1 MVFCFKILACYII
14 RYNIN
19 DILYVIYEI
28 RKRSVNKI
36 EWRVSKENKKL
47 QSELSKELN
56 ISPILA
62 QLLINRGTKETL
74 NARRFLKADLKDLRD
89 PYIFQDMEKAVD
101 KILKAINN
109 DERIL
114 IYGDYDVDGI
124 TSVALLFSV
133 LREFTTNLYYYIPNR
148 FQEGYGLNEEAI
160 DIAFK
165 NNFKLIITVDCGIS
179 SIYEIEKANNYG
191 IDVIVTDH
199 HQPQKDLP
207 SAIAI
212 INPKCDTNYPFKE
225 LAGVGVSF
233 KVAQALY
240 SKLKKNQD
248 DLWSLLDYVALGSI
262 ADSVPFID
270 ENRILI
276 KYGLKMLNQT
286 KKEGLK
292 ALIIESGV
300 NYGNLGTKEV
310 NFALAPRI
318 NAAGRLGDS
327 KLALELLLTNSES
340 KAKYLSRKLSEINK
354 RRKEIGDNIL
364 REARKLASKQVKEE
378 DNKVLVLASENWN
391 QGVIGIIASRLVDEF
406 NRPAIVISK
415 KDGIAKGSGRSING
429 FHLYNVLELCQDILI
444 NFGGHKLAAGI
455 TIESNKISEFKSR
468 INEISQDFIKEDDL
482 SPELK
487 IDARISLSNINFGLV
502 KDINILEPF
511 GIGNPQPVFCSYN
524 NTISDWRLVG
534 EKREHLKLK
543 IREENSKLEGI
554 GFKLGRI
561 GNQIFSKNKV
571 VDLAFNIE
579 LNKWNGTENVQL
591 NIKDIKTII

>member
-1 MVFCFKILACYII
+1 
-14 RYNIN
+14 
-19 DILYVIYEI
+19 
-28 RKRSVNKI
+28 
-36 EWRVSKENKKL
+36 
-47 QSELSKELN
+47 
-56 ISPILA
+56 
-62 QLLINRGTKETL
+62 
-74 NARRFLKADLKDLRD
+74 
-89 PYIFQDMEKAVD
+89 MEKAVD
-101 KILKAINN
+101 KILTAVNN
-109 DERIL
+109 NERIL

-124 TSVALLFSV
+124 TSVALLFSI
-133 LREFTTNLYYYIPNR
+133 LREFTNNLYYYIPNR

-165 NNFKLIITVDCGIS
+165 NNIKLIITVDCGIS
-179 SIYEIEKANNYG
+179 SISEIEKANNYG

-262 ADSVPFID
+262 ADSVPFVD

-276 KYGLKMLNQT
+276 KYGLKTLNQT

-292 ALIIESGV
+292 ALIMESGV

-327 KLALELLLTNSES
+327 KLALELLLTDSKY

-354 RRKEIGDNIL
+354 HRQEIGDNIL
-364 REARKLASKQVKEE
+364 REAREFASIQAKEK

-391 QGVIGIIASRLVDEF
+391 QGVIGIIASRLVEEF
-406 NRPAIVISK
+406 NRPTIIISK
-415 KDGIAKGSGRSING
+415 KDGIAKGSGRSIKG

-455 TIESNKISEFKSR
+455 TIESNKIPEFKSM
-468 INEISQDFIKEDDL
+468 INEISQSFIKKDDL
-482 SPELK
+482 HPELK
-487 IDARISLSNINFGLV
+487 VDAQILLSDINFGLI

-511 GIGNPQPVFCSYN
+511 GIGNPQPVFCSYRN
-524 NTISDWRLVG
+524 IISDWRLVG
-534 EKREHLKLK
+534 GKKEHLKIK
-543 IREENSKLEGI
+543 IKEENRTLEGI
-554 GFKLGRI
+554 GFKLSSL
-561 GNQIFSKNKV
+561 GNQIFSENKIV
-571 VDLAFNIE
+571 NLAFNVE
-579 LNKWNGTENVQL
+579 LNKWNGTENIQL
-591 NIKDIKTII
+591 NIKDIKTIF

>member
-1 MVFCFKILACYII
+1 M
-14 RYNIN
+14 
-19 DILYVIYEI
+19 YEI
-28 RKRSVNKI
+28 RERSTNKI
-36 EWRVSKENKKL
+36 EWCISKEDKKL

-62 QLLINRGTKETL
+62 QLLINRGTKEVL
-74 NARRFLKADLKDLRD
+74 SARRFLKADLKDLRD
-89 PYIFQDMEKAVD
+89 PYIFQDMEKAID
-101 KILKAINN
+101 KILRAINN
-109 DERIL
+109 NERIL

-124 TSVALLFSV
+124 TSVALLFSI

-165 NNFKLIITVDCGIS
+165 NNIKLIITVDCGIS
-179 SIYEIEKANNYG
+179 SISEVGKANNYG

-199 HQPQKDLP
+199 HQSQKDIP

-327 KLALELLLTNSES
+327 KLALELLLTDSEY
-340 KAKYLSRKLSEINK
+340 KAKHLSRKLSEINK
-354 RRKEIGDNIL
+354 HRQEIGNDIL
-364 REARKLASKQVKEE
+364 IEAREFASIQVKEE
-378 DNKVLVLASENWN
+378 ENKVLVLASENWN

-406 NRPAIVISK
+406 NRPAIIISK
-415 KDGIAKGSGRSING
+415 KDGIAKGSGRSIKG
-429 FHLYNVLELCQDILI
+429 FHLYNVLESCQDILI
-444 NFGGHKLAAGI
+444 NFGGHELAAGI
-455 TIESNKISEFKSR
+455 TIESNKIPEFKSR
-468 INEISQDFIKEDDL
+468 INKISQDFIKEDDL

-487 IDARISLSNINFGLV
+487 IDAQISLSNINFGLV
-502 KDINILEPF
+502 KDINVLEPF
-511 GIGNPQPVFCSYN
+511 GIGNPQPVFCSYKN
-524 NTISDWRLVG
+524 IISDWRLVG
-534 EKREHLKLK
+534 EKREHLKIK
-543 IREENSKLEGI
+543 IKEENRTLEGI
-554 GFKLGRI
+554 GFKLSRI
-561 GNQIFSKNKV
+561 GNQIFSENKV

-591 NIKDIKTII
+591 NIKDIKTIF

>member
-1 MVFCFKILACYII
+1 M
-14 RYNIN
+14 
-19 DILYVIYEI
+19 
-28 RKRSVNKI
+28 NKI

-212 INPKCDTNYPFKE
+212 INPKYDTNYPFKE

-292 ALIIESGV
+292 ALIMESGI
-300 NYGNLGTKEV
+300 NYGNLGTREV

-511 GIGNPQPVFCSYN
+511 GIGNPQPVFCSYKN
-524 NTISDWRLVG
+524 IISDWRLVG

>member
-1 MVFCFKILACYII
+1 
-14 RYNIN
+14 
-19 DILYVIYEI
+19 
-28 RKRSVNKI
+28 
-36 EWRVSKENKKL
+36 
-47 QSELSKELN
+47 
-56 ISPILA
+56 
-62 QLLINRGTKETL
+62 
-74 NARRFLKADLKDLRD
+74 
-89 PYIFQDMEKAVD
+89 MEKAAN
-101 KILKAINN
+101 KILRAANN
-109 DERIL
+109 NERIL

-133 LREFTTNLYYYIPNR
+133 LREFTNNLYYYIPNR

-165 NNFKLIITVDCGIS
+165 NHFKLIITVDCGIS
-179 SIYEIEKANNYG
+179 SISEIEKAKNYG
-191 IDVIVTDH
+191 IDVIITDH
-199 HQPQKDLP
+199 HQPQKDIP
-207 SAIAI
+207 SAVAI
-212 INPKCDTNYPFKE
+212 INPKCDANYTFKE

-240 SKLKKNQD
+240 SKLGKNQD
-248 DLWSLLDYVALGSI
+248 DLQNWLDYVALGSI
-262 ADSVPFID
+262 ADSVPIVD

-276 KYGLKMLNQT
+276 KHGLKMLNQT

-292 ALIIESGV
+292 ALLIESGV
-300 NYGNLGTKEV
+300 NYRSLGTKEV

-327 KLALELLLTNSES
+327 KLALELLLTDSET
-340 KAKYLSRKLSEINK
+340 KAKYLSQKLSEINK
-354 RRKEIGDNIL
+354 SRKEIGDNIL
-364 REARKLASKQVKEE
+364 KEARVFASKQVQEE
-378 DNKVLVLASENWN
+378 DNRVLVLASENWN

-415 KDGIAKGSGRSING
+415 KDGVAKGSGRSING

-455 TIESNKISEFKSR
+455 TIESNKIPEFKSR

-482 SPELK
+482 SPELT
-487 IDARISLSNINFGLV
+487 IDAQILLSNINFGLV

-511 GIGNPQPVFCSYN
+511 GIGNPQPVFCSYK
-524 NTISDWRLVG
+524 NTISDWKLVG
-534 EKREHLKLK
+534 ENREHLKLK
-543 IREENSKLEGI
+543 IREENSTLEGI
-554 GFKLGRI
+554 GFKLSRI

-579 LNKWNGTENVQL
+579 LNKWNGMENVQL

>member
-1 MVFCFKILACYII
+1 
-14 RYNIN
+14 
-19 DILYVIYEI
+19 
-28 RKRSVNKI
+28 
-36 EWRVSKENKKL
+36 
-47 QSELSKELN
+47 
-56 ISPILA
+56 
-62 QLLINRGTKETL
+62 
-74 NARRFLKADLKDLRD
+74 
-89 PYIFQDMEKAVD
+89 MEKAID
-101 KILKAINN
+101 KILRAINN

-124 TSVALLFSV
+124 TSVALLFTI
-133 LREFTTNLYYYIPNR
+133 LRELTVNLYYYIPNR

-165 NNFKLIITVDCGIS
+165 NNIKLIITVDCGIS
-179 SIYEIEKANNYG
+179 SISEIEKANNYG

-240 SKLKKNQD
+240 LKLKKNQD

-276 KYGLKMLNQT
+276 KYGLKALNQT

-292 ALIIESGV
+292 ALIMESGV

-310 NFALAPRI
+310 NFSLAPRI
-318 NAAGRLGDS
+318 NAAGRLDDP
-327 KLALELLLTNSES
+327 KLALELLLTDSEY
-340 KAKYLSRKLSEINK
+340 KAKYLSQKLSEINK
-354 RRKEIGDNIL
+354 HRREIGDNIL
-364 REARKLASKQVKEE
+364 REAREFASIQLKEE
-378 DNKVLVLASENWN
+378 DNKVLVLESENWN

-406 NRPAIVISK
+406 NRPAIIISK
-415 KDGIAKGSGRSING
+415 KDGIAKGSGRSIKG
-429 FHLYNVLELCQDILI
+429 FHLYNVLESCQDLLI
-444 NFGGHKLAAGI
+444 NFGGHELAAGI
-455 TIESNKISEFKSR
+455 TIESNKIPEFKSR
-468 INEISQDFIKEDDL
+468 INKISQDFIKEDDL

-487 IDARISLSNINFGLV
+487 IDVQISLSDINFGLV
-502 KDINILEPF
+502 KDISVLEPF
-511 GIGNPQPVFCSYN
+511 GIGNPQPVFCSYKN
-524 NTISDWRLVG
+524 IISDWRLVG
-534 EKREHLKLK
+534 GKREHLKIK
-543 IREENSKLEGI
+543 IKEENRTLEGI
-554 GFKLGRI
+554 GFKLSRI
-561 GNQIFSKNKV
+561 GNQIFSESKV

-591 NIKDIKTII
+591 NIKDIKTIF

>member
-1 MVFCFKILACYII
+1 
-14 RYNIN
+14 
-19 DILYVIYEI
+19 
-28 RKRSVNKI
+28 
-36 EWRVSKENKKL
+36 
-47 QSELSKELN
+47 LSKELN

-62 QLLINRGTKETL
+62 RLLINRGTKEAL
-74 NARRFLKADLKDLRD
+74 SARRFLKADLKDLRD
-89 PYIFQDMEKAVD
+89 PYLFQDMEKAVD
-101 KILKAINN
+101 KILKVINN
-109 DERIL
+109 NERIL
-114 IYGDYDVDGI
+114 IYGDYDVDGL
-124 TSVALLFSV
+124 TSVALLFSI
-133 LREFTTNLYYYIPNR
+133 LKELTTNLYYYIPNR

-179 SIYEIEKANNYG
+179 SICEIEKANNYG
-191 IDVIVTDH
+191 IDVIVIDH

-207 SAIAI
+207 SAVAI
-212 INPKCDTNYPFKE
+212 INPKCDINYPFKE

-240 SKLKKNQD
+240 LKLGKNQD
-248 DLWSLLDYVALGSI
+248 DLLNLLDYVALGSI

-276 KYGLKMLNQT
+276 KHGIKMLNQT

-292 ALIIESGV
+292 ALITESGV

-310 NFALAPRI
+310 NFFLAPRI

-327 KLALELLLTNSES
+327 KLALELLLTDSEY
-340 KAKYLSRKLSEINK
+340 KAEYLSRKLNEINK
-354 RRKEIGDNIL
+354 CRKEIGDNIL
-364 REARKLASKQVKEE
+364 REARKLASVQVKEE

-391 QGVIGIIASRLVDEF
+391 QGVIGIIASRLADEF
-406 NRPAIVISK
+406 NRPTIVISK
-415 KDGIAKGSGRSING
+415 KDEIAKGSGRSIDG

-455 TIESNKISEFKSR
+455 TIRSNKIPEFKSR
-468 INEISQDFIKEDDL
+468 INEISQNFIKEDDL

-487 IDARISLSNINFGLV
+487 IDARISLGNINFGLV

-511 GIGNPQPVFCSYN
+511 GIGNPQPVFCSYK
-524 NTISDWRLVG
+524 NTISNWKLVG
-534 EKREHLKLK
+534 EKGQHLKLRIK
-543 IREENSKLEGI
+543 EKNRTLEGI
-554 GFKLGRI
+554 GFKLSRL
-561 GNQIFSKNKV
+561 GNQIFSENKV

-579 LNKWNGTENVQL
+579 LNKWNGMENVQL

>member
-1 MVFCFKILACYII
+1 M
-14 RYNIN
+14 
-19 DILYVIYEI
+19 
-28 RKRSVNKI
+28 
-36 EWRVSKENKKL
+36 
-47 QSELSKELN
+47 SKELN

-62 QLLINRGTKETL
+62 RLLINRGTKEAL
-74 NARRFLKADLKDLRD
+74 SARRFLKADLKDLRD

-101 KILKAINN
+101 KILKVINN
-109 DERIL
+109 NERIL
-114 IYGDYDVDGI
+114 IYGDYDVDGL
-124 TSVALLFSV
+124 TSVALLFSI
-133 LREFTTNLYYYIPNR
+133 LKELTTNLYYYIPNR

-179 SIYEIEKANNYG
+179 SICEIEKANNYG
-191 IDVIVTDH
+191 IDVIVIDH
-199 HQPQKDLP
+199 HQPQKDIP

-240 SKLKKNQD
+240 LKLGKNQD
-248 DLWSLLDYVALGSI
+248 DLQNLLDYVALGSI

-276 KYGLKMLNQT
+276 KHGIKMLNQT

-292 ALIIESGV
+292 ALIMGSGV

-327 KLALELLLTNSES
+327 KLALELLLTDSES
-340 KAKYLSRKLSEINK
+340 KAEYLSRKLNEINK
-354 RRKEIGDNIL
+354 CRKEIGDNIL
-364 REARKLASKQVKEE
+364 REARKLASVQVKEE

-391 QGVIGIIASRLVDEF
+391 QGVIGIIASRLADEF

-415 KDGIAKGSGRSING
+415 KDEIAKGSSRSIDG

-455 TIESNKISEFKSR
+455 TIKSNKIPEFKSR
-468 INEISQDFIKEDDL
+468 INEISQNFIKEDDL
-482 SPELK
+482 SSELK
-487 IDARISLSNINFGLV
+487 IDARISLGNINFGLV

-511 GIGNPQPVFCSYN
+511 GIGNPQPVFCSYK
-524 NTISDWRLVG
+524 NTISNWKLVG
-534 EKREHLKLK
+534 EKGQHLKLRIK
-543 IREENSKLEGI
+543 EENRTLEGI
-554 GFKLGRI
+554 GFKLSRL
-561 GNQIFSKNKV
+561 GNQIFSENKV

-579 LNKWNGTENVQL
+579 LNKWNGMENVQL

>member
-89 PYIFQDMEKAVD
+89 PYIFQDMEKAVA
-101 KILKAINN
+101 KILRAINN
-109 DERIL
+109 NERIL

-124 TSVALLFSV
+124 TSVALLFSI

-148 FQEGYGLNEEAI
+148 FQEGYGLNKEAI

-165 NNFKLIITVDCGIS
+165 NNIKLIITVDCGIS
-179 SIYEIEKANNYG
+179 SVSEIEKANNYG

-199 HQPQKDLP
+199 HQPQKDIP

-212 INPKCDTNYPFKE
+212 INPKYDTNYPFKE

-406 NRPAIVISK
+406 NRPAIIISK

>member
-1 MVFCFKILACYII
+1 M
-14 RYNIN
+14 
-19 DILYVIYEI
+19 
-28 RKRSVNKI
+28 
-36 EWRVSKENKKL
+36 
-47 QSELSKELN
+47 SKELN

-62 QLLINRGTKETL
+62 RLLINRGTKEAL
-74 NARRFLKADLKDLRD
+74 SARRFLKADLKDLRD
-89 PYIFQDMEKAVD
+89 PYLFQDMEKAVD
-101 KILKAINN
+101 KILKVINN
-109 DERIL
+109 NERIL
-114 IYGDYDVDGI
+114 IYGDYDVDGL
-124 TSVALLFSV
+124 TSVALLFSI
-133 LREFTTNLYYYIPNR
+133 LKEFTTNLYYYIPNR

-179 SIYEIEKANNYG
+179 SICEIEKANNYG
-191 IDVIVTDH
+191 IDVIVIDH

-240 SKLKKNQD
+240 LKLGKNQD
-248 DLWSLLDYVALGSI
+248 DLQNLLDYVALGSI
-262 ADSVPFID
+262 ADSVPFMD

-276 KYGLKMLNQT
+276 KHGIKMLNQT

-292 ALIIESGV
+292 ALITESGI
-300 NYGNLGTKEV
+300 NYGNIGTKEV
-310 NFALAPRI
+310 NFFLAPRI

-327 KLALELLLTNSES
+327 KLALELLLTDSES
-340 KAKYLSRKLSEINK
+340 KAEYLSRKLNEINK
-354 RRKEIGDNIL
+354 CRKEIGDNIL
-364 REARKLASKQVKEE
+364 REARKLASVQVKEE

-391 QGVIGIIASRLVDEF
+391 QGVIGIIASRLADEF
-406 NRPAIVISK
+406 NRPTIVISK
-415 KDGIAKGSGRSING
+415 KDEIAKGSGRSIDG

-455 TIESNKISEFKSR
+455 TIRSNKIPEFKSR
-468 INEISQDFIKEDDL
+468 INEISQNFIKKDDL

-487 IDARISLSNINFGLV
+487 IDARISLGNINFGLV

-511 GIGNPQPVFCSYN
+511 GIGNPQPVFCSYK
-524 NTISDWRLVG
+524 NTISNWKLVG
-534 EKREHLKLK
+534 EKGQHLKLRIK
-543 IREENSKLEGI
+543 EENRTLEGI
-554 GFKLGRI
+554 GFKLSRL
-561 GNQIFSKNKV
+561 GNKIFSENKV

-579 LNKWNGTENVQL
+579 LNKWNGMENVQL

>member
-1 MVFCFKILACYII
+1 M
-14 RYNIN
+14 
-19 DILYVIYEI
+19 
-28 RKRSVNKI
+28 
-36 EWRVSKENKKL
+36 
-47 QSELSKELN
+47 SKELN
-56 ISPILA
+56 ISTILA
-62 QLLINRGTKETL
+62 RLLINRGTKEAL
-74 NARRFLKADLKDLRD
+74 SARRFLKADLKDLRD

-101 KILKAINN
+101 IILRAINN
-109 DERIL
+109 NERIL

-124 TSVALLFSV
+124 TSVTLLFSI
-133 LREFTTNLYYYIPNR
+133 LKEFTTNLYYYIPNR

-199 HQPQKDLP
+199 HQPQKDIP

-212 INPKCDTNYPFKE
+212 INPKCDSNYPFKE

-240 SKLKKNQD
+240 SKLGKNQD
-248 DLWSLLDYVALGSI
+248 DLQNLLDYVALGSI

-276 KYGLKMLNQT
+276 KHGLKVLNQT
-286 KKEGLK
+286 QKEGLK
-292 ALIIESGV
+292 ALIMESGI
-300 NYGNLGTKEV
+300 NYGILGTKEV

-327 KLALELLLTNSES
+327 KLALELLLTDSES
-340 KAKYLSRKLSEINK
+340 KARYLSRKLSEINK
-354 RRKEIGDNIL
+354 CRKEIGDNIL
-364 REARKLASKQVKEE
+364 REARKLASRQVKEE
-378 DNKVLVLASENWN
+378 NNKVLVLASENWN

-415 KDGIAKGSGRSING
+415 KDGMAKGSGRSING
-429 FHLYNVLELCQDILI
+429 FHLYNVLELCQDVLV

-455 TIESNKISEFKSR
+455 TIESNKIPEFKSM

-502 KDINILEPF
+502 KDINVLEPF
-511 GIGNPQPVFCSYN
+511 GIGNPQPVFCSYK

-534 EKREHLKLK
+534 EKREHIKLK
-543 IREENSKLEGI
+543 IKEENRTLEGI
-554 GFKLGRI
+554 GFKLSRI
-561 GNQIFSKNKV
+561 GNQIFSENKV

-591 NIKDIKTII
+591 NIKDIKTIL

>member
-1 MVFCFKILACYII
+1 M
-14 RYNIN
+14 
-19 DILYVIYEI
+19 
-28 RKRSVNKI
+28 
-36 EWRVSKENKKL
+36 
-47 QSELSKELN
+47 SKELN
-56 ISPILA
+56 ISTILA
-62 QLLINRGTKETL
+62 RLLINRGTKEAL
-74 NARRFLKADLKDLRD
+74 SARRFLKADLKDLRD

-101 KILKAINN
+101 IILRAINN
-109 DERIL
+109 NERIL

-124 TSVALLFSV
+124 TSVTLLFSI
-133 LREFTTNLYYYIPNR
+133 LKEFTTNLYYYIPNR

-199 HQPQKDLP
+199 HQPQKDIP

-240 SKLKKNQD
+240 SKLGKNQD
-248 DLWSLLDYVALGSI
+248 DLQNLLDYVALGSI

-276 KYGLKMLNQT
+276 KHGLKVLNQT
-286 KKEGLK
+286 QKEGLK
-292 ALIIESGV
+292 ALIMESGI
-300 NYGNLGTKEV
+300 NYGILGTKEV

-327 KLALELLLTNSES
+327 KLALELLLTDSES
-340 KAKYLSRKLSEINK
+340 KARYLSRKLSEINK
-354 RRKEIGDNIL
+354 CRKEIGDNIL
-364 REARKLASKQVKEE
+364 REARKLASRQVKEE
-378 DNKVLVLASENWN
+378 NNKVLVLASENWN

-415 KDGIAKGSGRSING
+415 KDGMAKGSGRSING
-429 FHLYNVLELCQDILI
+429 FHLYNVLELCQDVLV

-455 TIESNKISEFKSR
+455 TIESNKIPEFKSM

-502 KDINILEPF
+502 KDINVLEPF
-511 GIGNPQPVFCSYN
+511 GIGNPQPVFCSYK

-543 IREENSKLEGI
+543 IKEENRTLEGI
-554 GFKLGRI
+554 GFKLSRI
-561 GNQIFSKNKV
+561 GNQIFSENKV

-591 NIKDIKTII
+591 NIKDIKTIL